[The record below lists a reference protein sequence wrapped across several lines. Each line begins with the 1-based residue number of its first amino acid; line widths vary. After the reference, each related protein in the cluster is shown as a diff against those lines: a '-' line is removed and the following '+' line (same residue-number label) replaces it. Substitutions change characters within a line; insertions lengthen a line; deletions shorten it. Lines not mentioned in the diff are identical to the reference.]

1 MMSNQRNVFLL
12 DRKKTMVVYSVKR
25 ASELKLSNN
34 NPRRKKK
41 NITGML
47 CFTFHFFFCLPVFF
61 YQLSHTAYSR
71 YSFHINDRMNY
82 DNDQ

>member
-34 NPRRKKK
+34 NPRRKKEY
-41 NITGML
+41 NS
-47 CFTFHFFFCLPVFF
+47 FF
-61 YQLSHTAYSR
+61 YQLSHTTYSR